1 MDFKKYMPSV
11 VAGFGAAVISTIP
24 GIKSLSCCLIVP
36 IASVISLYLYNKS
49 MGDNSPIHL
58 NKALSY
64 GLITGLVAALF
75 ITLFDLLITYLT
87 KSNDLVAGLPQTEEL
102 MTNFNLGPL
111 MDESIKLMKQMVL
124 DIKQT
129 GFSALYAVMI
139 TISNFFILSIFGMLG
154 GLLGMAVLNKRNR
167 PKI

>member
-1 MDFKKYMPSV
+1 MNFKKYMPSV

-36 IASVISLYLYNKS
+36 IASVISLYLYDKS

-124 DIKQT
+124 DIKLT

-167 PKI
+167 PKN